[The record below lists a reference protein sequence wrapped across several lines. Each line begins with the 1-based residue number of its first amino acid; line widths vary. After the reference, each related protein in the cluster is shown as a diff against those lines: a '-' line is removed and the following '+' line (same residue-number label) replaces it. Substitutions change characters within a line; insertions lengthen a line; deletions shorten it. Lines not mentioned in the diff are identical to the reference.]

1 MTQCKDTQDK
11 FTRPQD
17 MAKDQ
22 TEGSDSCKKK
32 KESWELINLR
42 MVILHVTASFFH
54 CTAQPQW
61 EQREKLQG
69 AFWSSNKT
77 HGFAL
82 SLLLLTHI
90 GRNEKSKAAD
100 AQGFSCQKDAGT
112 LLWQYMGCYVF
123 YNNPKGDALENVV
136 YPS

>member
-1 MTQCKDTQDK
+1 
-11 FTRPQD
+11 
-17 MAKDQ
+17 
-22 TEGSDSCKKK
+22 
-32 KESWELINLR
+32 

-82 SLLLLTHI
+82 SRLLLTHI
-90 GRNEKSKAAD
+90 GRNENQRQQLHRALAVKR
-100 AQGFSCQKDAGT
+100 T
-112 LLWQYMGCYVF
+112 LEPCYGSIWDVTF
-123 YNNPKGDALENVV
+123 FITIPKGMLWRMLCILPRLTASHCKEHQKSQGKTQKQEGCFFEVCAV
-136 YPS
+136 M

>member
-1 MTQCKDTQDK
+1 
-11 FTRPQD
+11 
-17 MAKDQ
+17 
-22 TEGSDSCKKK
+22 
-32 KESWELINLR
+32 

-90 GRNEKSKAAD
+90 GRNEKSKAAA
-100 AQGFSCQKDAGT
+100 AQGFSCQKDTGT